1 MADYLENLTSL
12 PFAPLGII
20 AMPGCEEIGKRID
33 YYLTKW
39 RKERDSEFR
48 DDARF
53 VAYERDTYM
62 IDISCPRFGSG
73 EAKGVIRQS
82 VRGLD
87 IYIICDVFNH
97 TLTYK
102 MYGPAGSYESR

>member
-20 AMPGCEEIGKRID
+20 AMPGCEEIGKRIG

-62 IDISCPRFGSG
+62 IDISCPRRG
-73 EAKGVIRQS
+73 EGRDPSIRAGVGYLYHLRCVQS
-82 VRGLD
+82 HPNL
-87 IYIICDVFNH
+87 
-97 TLTYK
+97 
-102 MYGPAGSYESR
+102 